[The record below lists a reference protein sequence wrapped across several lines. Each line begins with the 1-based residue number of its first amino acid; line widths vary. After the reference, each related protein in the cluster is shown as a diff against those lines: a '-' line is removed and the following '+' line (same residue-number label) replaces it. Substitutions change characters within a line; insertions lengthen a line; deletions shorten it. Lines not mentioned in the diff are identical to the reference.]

1 LLGIT
6 ALSQSPISSL
16 GGTNVNVA
24 VTGEQLTSNT
34 GATTIQANANV
45 FLTGIPLTSTVD
57 DVTVALNTPVNV
69 TGEDLTIN
77 LGDENVVTDVAV
89 EVTGEQLNWSP
100 IGTYSISADGNQSI
114 IAGPEQELETD
125 LGDLTLTGTANV
137 SVTGLNAS
145 ITLGDET
152 AFTDVTVEVTGQDIG
167 TVEVNSVEIDLN
179 TPVDLTGQQL
189 NTALNTPLITA
200 WSNVDPGVSNTWTE
214 VDTQD
219 TNTWTEVDIAA

>member
-1 LLGIT
+1 MLGIT

-16 GGTNVNVA
+16 GGTNVNVN
-24 VTGEQLTSNT
+24 VTGIDLTTSL
-34 GATTIQANANV
+34 GIETIQANANV
-45 FLTGIPLTSTVD
+45 ILTGIPLTSTVD
-57 DVTVALNTPVNV
+57 DVTVALNTPVDL

-77 LGDENVVTDVAV
+77 LGDESAITDVVAS
-89 EVTGEQLNWSP
+89 VTGEQLDWT

-137 SVTGLNAS
+137 PVTGLNAS

-189 NTALNTPLITA
+189 NTALNNPLITA
-200 WSNVDPGVSNTWTE
+200 WSNVDPGV
-214 VDTQD
+214 
-219 TNTWTEVDIAA
+219 TNTWTEVNTSDTAVWVEVDLAA

>member
-1 LLGIT
+1 MLGIT

-24 VTGEQLTSNT
+24 VTGIELTTNLGVET
-34 GATTIQANANV
+34 VQANANV
-45 FLTGIPLTSTVD
+45 ILTGIPLTSTVD
-57 DVTVALNTPVNV
+57 DVTVALNTPVDL

-77 LGDENVVTDVAV
+77 LGDESAITDVVAS
-89 EVTGEQLNWSP
+89 VTGEQLDWT

-125 LGDLTLTGTANV
+125 LGSLTLTGTANV
-137 SVTGLNAS
+137 PVTGVSAS
-145 ITLGDET
+145 ITLGEEN
-152 AFTDVTVEVTGQDIG
+152 AFTDIDVAVTGQDIG

-189 NTALNTPLITA
+189 TVALNNPLITA
-200 WSNVDPGVSNTWTE
+200 WSNVDPNV
-214 VDTQD
+214 
-219 TNTWTEVDIAA
+219 TNTWTEVNTEDTNTWREVDIAA

>member
-16 GGTNVNVA
+16 GGTNVNVS
-24 VTGEQLTSNT
+24 VTGIDLTTSL
-34 GATTIQANANV
+34 GIETIQANANV
-45 FLTGIPLTSTVD
+45 ILTGIPLTSTVD
-57 DVTVALNTPVNV
+57 DVTIDLNTQVNL

-77 LGDENVVTDVAV
+77 LGDENAVTDVAV
-89 EVTGEQLNWSP
+89 EVTGEQLDWT

-125 LGDLTLTGTANV
+125 LGSLTLTGTANV
-137 SVTGLNAS
+137 PVTGVSAS
-145 ITLGDET
+145 ITLGDES
-152 AFTDVTVEVTGQDIG
+152 AFTDVDVAVTGQNIG

-189 NTALNTPLITA
+189 TVALNNPLITA
-200 WSNVDPGVSNTWTE
+200 WSNVDPGVNNTWTE
-214 VDTQD
+214 VNTSDTAV
-219 TNTWTEVDIAA
+219 WVEVDLAA